1 MDLIFYIILLLIGE
15 CFAGFMAGLLGIGGG
30 IVITPIQ
37 YYLLTSMGCDAKT
50 ALTITFATGLAVI
63 CVTMINSTR
72 KHRENNLIVPQHLK
86 SMMILGFIGA
96 ILGAI
101 VAQYIDVAILKIMFG
116 VICIVSTVFLVL
128 IKSPT
133 SLDNIKTDGILFN
146 SVAFACGL
154 ASGLIGLAGGAFIIP
169 IFVAYF
175 KYPITN
181 TIGTTSALSIATTFA
196 GVICYIILGLGA
208 QGLPEFSLGYVNLL
222 QFVFL
227 TMTSIIVSGYA
238 ANLSKKINPTKL
250 KALQVIV
257 ISYIGLQMMGVFDI
271 IVSML

>member
-1 MDLIFYIILLLIGE
+1 MDLVFYIVLLLIGG

-37 YYLLTSMGCDAKT
+37 YYLLVSMGCDAKT

-116 VICIVSTVFLVL
+116 VICIVSTLFLVL
-128 IKSPT
+128 IKSPV
-133 SLDNIKTDGILFN
+133 SLDNIRTEAILFD
-146 SVAFACGL
+146 SVAFVCGL
-154 ASGLIGLAGGAFIIP
+154 ASGLIGPAGGAFIIP
-169 IFVAYF
+169 IFVAYL

-181 TIGTTSALSIATTFA
+181 TIGTTSALSIATTSA
-196 GVICYIILGLGA
+196 GVICYIILGLGV
-208 QGLPEFSLGYVNLL
+208 QGLPDYSLGYVNLL

-227 TMTSIIVSGYA
+227 TITSIIVSGYA
-238 ANLSKKINPTKL
+238 ANLSKKINPNKL

-271 IVSML
+271 IMSIV

>member
-1 MDLIFYIILLLIGE
+1 MDLIFYIILLLIGG

-133 SLDNIKTDGILFN
+133 SLDNIKRNHIN
-146 SVAFACGL
+146 
-154 ASGLIGLAGGAFIIP
+154 
-169 IFVAYF
+169 
-175 KYPITN
+175 
-181 TIGTTSALSIATTFA
+181 SIA
-196 GVICYIILGLGA
+196 L
-208 QGLPEFSLGYVNLL
+208 
-222 QFVFL
+222 
-227 TMTSIIVSGYA
+227 
-238 ANLSKKINPTKL
+238 
-250 KALQVIV
+250 
-257 ISYIGLQMMGVFDI
+257 
-271 IVSML
+271 